1 MQRLKIYAILLSAIT
16 ISYFGGISLKQK
28 IRTLTTAAIIAAA
41 YAALTLLLAPISYG
55 AVQFR
60 VSEALTVL
68 PFFTPAA
75 VPGLF
80 VGCLVANLIA
90 GVNPVDFVVGSG
102 ATLLAALLSYLLGRR
117 SRGLSRCPRCSSTP
131 SPSGLSSGSLST
143 GSGRCRCCL
152 RRWAPSVSGSWP
164 SVTGSACRFSLCST
178 GTGRRSA
185 FVRAEERASLHSS

>member
-1 MQRLKIYAILLSAIT
+1 MK
-16 ISYFGGISLKQK
+16 KN

-55 AVQFR
+55 AVQVR

-117 SRGLSRCPRCSSTP
+117 SRWLVPDVYKRQPSACANGSPPEKVTP
-131 SPSGLSSGSLST
+131 LTSGLRFAISKSASSSIGVPPSKAQVSSL
-143 GSGRCRCCL
+143 
-152 RRWAPSVSGSWP
+152 
-164 SVTGSACRFSLCST
+164 
-178 GTGRRSA
+178 
-185 FVRAEERASLHSS
+185 

>member
-102 ATLLAALLSYLLGRR
+102 ATLFAALLSYLLGRR
-117 SRGLSRCPRCSSTP
+117 SRWLVPLPPVLINAVAIGLELWLFVDGERTLPMLFATMGTVGLGQLAVCYGLGMPLLSLLDRHREALGFRPR
-131 SPSGLSSGSLST
+131 
-143 GSGRCRCCL
+143 
-152 RRWAPSVSGSWP
+152 
-164 SVTGSACRFSLCST
+164 
-178 GTGRRSA
+178 
-185 FVRAEERASLHSS
+185 

>member
-1 MQRLKIYAILLSAIT
+1 MK
-16 ISYFGGISLKQK
+16 KN

-117 SRGLSRCPRCSSTP
+117 SRWLVPLPVLVNAVVIGLELWFFVDGERTLPVLLSMMGTVGLGQLVVCYGLGMPLLSLLDRHRETLGCRPR
-131 SPSGLSSGSLST
+131 
-143 GSGRCRCCL
+143 
-152 RRWAPSVSGSWP
+152 
-164 SVTGSACRFSLCST
+164 
-178 GTGRRSA
+178 
-185 FVRAEERASLHSS
+185 

>member
-1 MQRLKIYAILLSAIT
+1 MK
-16 ISYFGGISLKQK
+16 KN

-102 ATLLAALLSYLLGRR
+102 ATLLAALLSYLLRNR
-117 SRGLSRCPRCSSTP
+117 NRWLVPLPPVLVNAVVIGLELWFFVDGERTLPVLFSMMGTVGLGQLVVCYGLGMPLLFLLDRHRDTL
-131 SPSGLSSGSLST
+131 GLSS
-143 GSGRCRCCL
+143 R
-152 RRWAPSVSGSWP
+152 
-164 SVTGSACRFSLCST
+164 
-178 GTGRRSA
+178 
-185 FVRAEERASLHSS
+185 